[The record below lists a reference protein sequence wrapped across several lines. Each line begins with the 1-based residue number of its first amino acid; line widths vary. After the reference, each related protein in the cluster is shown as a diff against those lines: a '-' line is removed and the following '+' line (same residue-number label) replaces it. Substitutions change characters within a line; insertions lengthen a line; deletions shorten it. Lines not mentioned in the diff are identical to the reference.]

1 MKSMDLR
8 EGFKVGKGYVQAL
21 FGSGSGKTAMALGR
35 AIEDAGENKQI
46 IIIQFLKGKLKPDGV
61 EHMLKRMEP
70 EIKVFS
76 FEKYAACFKDLSL
89 EEQEEEKSN
98 IQNGVNFARK
108 VLTTGECDVLILDE
122 FLGVMDMGIVSRDD
136 FIRLVQEK
144 DESTEVI
151 MTGRN
156 FPESYYQYV
165 DVVLRIDSLK
175 S

>member
-1 MKSMDLR
+1 MS
-8 EGFKVGKGYVQAL
+8 KGYVQAM

-46 IIIQFLKGKLKPDGV
+46 IIIQFLKGKLRPDGV
-61 EHMLKRMEP
+61 EYMLKRMEP

-76 FEKYAACFKDLSL
+76 FERFDTCFDELSA
-89 EEQEEEKSN
+89 EEQEEERAN

-122 FLGVMDMGIVSRDD
+122 FLGVMDMGMVSKEE
-136 FIRLVQEK
+136 FIRLVGEK
-144 DESTEVI
+144 EEATEVI

-156 FPESYYQYV
+156 FPEEYYPYA
-165 DVVLRIDSLK
+165 DIVLRIDAVK

>member
-1 MKSMDLR
+1 M
-8 EGFKVGKGYVQAL
+8 GKGYVQAL

-35 AIEDAGENKQI
+35 AIEDAGEKKQI
-46 IIIQFLKGKLKPDGV
+46 IIIQFLKGKLKPDDGV
-61 EHMLKRMEP
+61 EHMLRRMEP

-76 FEKYAACFKDLSL
+76 FDRFDTCFDELS
-89 EEQEEEKSN
+89 EEEKEEERLN

-122 FLGVMDMGIVSRDD
+122 FLGLLDMGMVSREE
-136 FIRLVQEK
+136 FARLMGEK
-144 DESTEVI
+144 EEATEVI

-156 FPESYYQYV
+156 FPEECYPYA
-165 DVVLRIDSLK
+165 DIILRIDAVK